1 MTQYQFSICS
11 KFHITFRNIYMMALI
26 PTERF
31 YKSSWIEYHHNHCF
45 MTKDLKP
52 NTLLPGDFIVS
63 RYPKVWNEYL
73 AQINTLNLGIGE
85 DRVANILWWTIDLSL
100 ASSTKNIVILC
111 RTNNI
116 PIETPRDIANC
127 ISIGSIFWKKS
138 NGINVSVCG
147 LIPRDECFPAN
158 RLMKS

>member
-1 MTQYQFSICS
+1 
-11 KFHITFRNIYMMALI
+11 MALI

-31 YKSSWIEYHHNHCF
+31 YKSSWIEYHHNRCF

-147 LIPRDECFPAN
+147 LIPRDECLPAN